1 MDEYLRAFVIGSSIY
16 VFFLF
21 FFFVSRFDPKKY
33 HFSYKKYTFIAP
45 FGLGIMNMIA
55 LWISRIWNL
64 SRRMKYFVVSILA
77 PIVVLAYVYL
87 SKTYTYTTTD
97 WITHIIGIFLVYS
110 FVCNIILY
118 ELDSRI

>member
-1 MDEYLRAFVIGSSIY
+1 
-16 VFFLF
+16 
-21 FFFVSRFDPKKY
+21 
-33 HFSYKKYTFIAP
+33 
-45 FGLGIMNMIA
+45 MIA